1 MISKEEN
8 IICLLLN
15 LFEDYENKE
24 IKLCENNSDVFVGST
39 IDHLFTDK
47 DSGAGNWW
55 RAEVVDTDEDSR
67 DKDNPDFFL
76 TYTYDENS
84 STDQSDW

>member
-1 MISKEEN
+1 MVYFS
-8 IICLLLN
+8 N

-39 IDHLFTDK
+39 IDHLFTDT